1 MKRIVICLLFTALIS
16 VSAQTKKPAKAEKD
30 QSKCIAGVNELCASD
45 KFYSEYARLKEI
57 QAKYAPPPDVQL
69 IMRGITAD
77 LQDEINLESGQGYK
91 WDEKKYLFTKP
102 GGQSPVPAQSAPSPE
117 PKK

>member
-1 MKRIVICLLFTALIS
+1 MKRIVICLLFTALI
-16 VSAQTKKPAKAEKD
+16 VSAQTKKPAKTETKE
-30 QSKCIAGVNELCASD
+30 SKCIAGANELCASD

-102 GGQSPVPAQSAPSPE
+102 APASAQPAPE